1 MRNLYHLLV
10 LAFLLPAIAEAQITI
25 QSADLPS
32 AGDTFRVSTAAPTA
46 GIDLTTTGAN
56 AVWDFSQLV
65 SNGQTIDTFLSVNAT
80 ASVFSVVFSDLPFN
94 PNRANQATR
103 GQAFNLGTVNVS
115 DVFNFFYNS
124 STQYKQ
130 PGFGATVNGAQLPI
144 IYSSHD
150 VHYEFPLSFGN
161 TAASNSGYE
170 LDLTSTLGFF
180 FQVDRNRQT
189 VVDGWGSVTTPH
201 GTYNALRV
209 VSTIVEQDSVY
220 IDSLGFG
227 LNLPAVTTVE
237 YKWLANGEGIPVL
250 QINTTATGTVTQI
263 RYKDAPLTTGVQS
276 LNPISDLTAY
286 PNPAS
291 NILTVRWNA
300 ANAAPV
306 SLELRDLQGRIVF
319 SNQLHGVAG
328 TNIRVV
334 DLASLHLAEGPYLLR
349 LNDRV
354 TNIQVR
360 D

>member
-1 MRNLYHLLV
+1 
-10 LAFLLPAIAEAQITI
+10 
-25 QSADLPS
+25 
-32 AGDTFRVSTAAPTA
+32 
-46 GIDLTTTGAN
+46 
-56 AVWDFSQLV
+56 
-65 SNGQTIDTFLSVNAT
+65 
-80 ASVFSVVFSDLPFN
+80 
-94 PNRANQATR
+94 
-103 GQAFNLGTVNVS
+103 
-115 DVFNFFYNS
+115 
-124 STQYKQ
+124 
-130 PGFGATVNGAQLPI
+130 
-144 IYSSHD
+144 
-150 VHYEFPLSFGN
+150 
-161 TAASNSGYE
+161 
-170 LDLTSTLGFF
+170 
-180 FQVDRNRQT
+180 
-189 VVDGWGSVTTPH
+189 
-201 GTYNALRV
+201 TYNALRV

-300 ANAAPV
+300 ANAASV
-306 SLELRDLQGRIVF
+306 SLELSDLQGRIVF
-319 SNQLHGVAG
+319 SDQLHGVAG